1 MEPPKVCELSEVR
14 QLMLMP
20 PRDRG
25 CSRALMELC
34 FEECGGGCTG
44 VERGDEAGGPYIR
57 KVRGYSHLE
66 GENGC
71 CAQVVP
77 E

>member
-1 MEPPKVCELSEVR
+1 MPLWPPAKLVRGEEMEPPKVCELSEVR

-25 CSRALMELC
+25 CGCALMELC

-44 VERGDEAGGPYIR
+44 VERGGDEAGSRNIR
-57 KVRGYSHLE
+57 KVRG
-66 GENGC
+66 
-71 CAQVVP
+71 
-77 E
+77 